1 MTYEVYNIRDDD
13 EGEMWNKKLLYI
25 GDFISSKNFV
35 KKKYHMFN
43 DNYESHLTYEKHY
56 DMILDDDKIFTEWKY
71 I

>member
-35 KKKYHMFN
+35 KK
-43 DNYESHLTYEKHY
+43 
-56 DMILDDDKIFTEWKY
+56 
-71 I
+71 